1 LAKASLTDIDRDQQI
16 LSRLSRIEHRV
27 DSIDQTQA
35 FALRAEAAKHFNT
48 VKEVFK
54 KGKRRAQ
61 VYLAADGT
69 RGVDEIAKHLSMKAP
84 NVSRELKLL
93 FEEGMLEIADAAGR
107 RELWS
112 KKPIDR
118 TLRISQFLRGEYELD
133 SDGRDASAVKSKP
146 RSKK

>member
-1 LAKASLTDIDRDQQI
+1 MANPSPTDIDRDQQI

-54 KGKRRAQ
+54 RGKRRAQ
-61 VYLAADGT
+61 VYLAANGA
-69 RGVDEIAKHLSMKAP
+69 RGVDEIARHLSMKAP

-107 RELWS
+107 RELWN

-118 TLRISQFLRGEYELD
+118 TLRISQFLRGEYKLD
-133 SDGRDASAVKSKP
+133 PDGRDPSAAKSKP
-146 RSKK
+146 GSKK